1 MFYIFAELTFT
12 RLQEARK
19 YVEFVIC
26 LKEILFTK
34 SVGLVHEG
42 TASRHYLN
50 VTDTKNSFSCTS

>member
-26 LKEILFTK
+26 LKKNIVNEIGRLR
-34 SVGLVHEG
+34 HEG
-42 TASRHYLN
+42 NASR
-50 VTDTKNSFSCTS
+50 